1 MFLILGLTAVQL
13 FSQNSWKPLD
23 SIRMALETRPGFRV
37 GFDGRNSFLNG
48 RAVNVFGAR
57 YGFDYG
63 KVAVFTGLYSTNL
76 VRAGERDT
84 ARAGFS
90 YMSSTLEYY
99 LYQSWRFEIVNSYQI
114 GWGTGYDFLKSG
126 DEIKRNFTGRIVPV
140 ETGIG
145 GTVRFLRYLGFS
157 AGVGIRMS
165 LVNGQGF
172 SGSYYYYGLTFFT
185 GTMYRDAKKLIQKL

>member
-1 MFLILGLTAVQL
+1 ML
-13 FSQNSWKPLD
+13 FSVSGAVCGQNSNNWRPLD
-23 SIRMALETRPGFRV
+23 SIRNALDKRPGFRV
-37 GFDGRNSFLNG
+37 GLDGRNSFLNG
-48 RAVNVFGAR
+48 QAVNVFGGR

-63 KVAVFTGLYSTNL
+63 KIAVFTGLYSTQLARN
-76 VRAGERDT
+76 GEKDT

-99 LYQSWRFEIVNSYQI
+99 LYQSWRFEVVNSYQI
-114 GWGTGYDFLKSG
+114 GIGYGYDYYKSG
-126 DEIKRNFTGRIVPV
+126 NEVKRNFQGRIIPV

-157 AGVGIRMS
+157 AGIGIRMS

-185 GTMYRDAKKLIQKL
+185 GTMYRDAKKLIKR